1 VNIADE
7 HSPKN
12 DFINHLDGVRAPAC
26 KLEASFDDVNAP
38 KITKVSEHGTDLS
51 VEVVLQRP
59 QTVQT
64 MASSARA
71 MNKTRQLQLSNRL
84 DSATYS
90 DTE

>member
-1 VNIADE
+1 
-7 HSPKN
+7 
-12 DFINHLDGVRAPAC
+12 
-26 KLEASFDDVNAP
+26 
-38 KITKVSEHGTDLS
+38 
-51 VEVVLQRP
+51 VVLQRP